1 MTLLSSGKQ
10 GVFAMILQTFD
21 DFITHLLERA
31 NPRTAFKCEGCI
43 KGGKNLHFNP
53 TPYAIIIGVREGQTN
68 SSALQMSGG
77 N

>member
-10 GVFAMILQTFD
+10 GDFAMILETFN
-21 DFITHLLERA
+21 DFITLFFRRVKR
-31 NPRTAFKCEGCI
+31 RTAFKCEGAM
-43 KGGKNLHFNP
+43 KGGETLHFNP
-53 TPYAIIIGVREGQTN
+53 PPYAIIIGVGEGQTN